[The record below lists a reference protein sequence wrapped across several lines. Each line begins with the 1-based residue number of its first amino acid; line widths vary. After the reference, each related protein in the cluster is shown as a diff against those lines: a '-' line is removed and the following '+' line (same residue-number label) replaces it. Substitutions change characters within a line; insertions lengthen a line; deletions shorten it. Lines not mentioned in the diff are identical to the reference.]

1 MINAT
6 KTTDKSPNAG
16 AKAHKNNAIEG
27 DATTLTT
34 ANAVRKTSSKA
45 TDSVKTLRR
54 FGASSWAN
62 KVLVLSDK

>member
-1 MINAT
+1 
-6 KTTDKSPNAG
+6 
-16 AKAHKNNAIEG
+16 
-27 DATTLTT
+27 LTT

-62 KVLVLSDK
+62 KVLYFRKNDGKDLSPG